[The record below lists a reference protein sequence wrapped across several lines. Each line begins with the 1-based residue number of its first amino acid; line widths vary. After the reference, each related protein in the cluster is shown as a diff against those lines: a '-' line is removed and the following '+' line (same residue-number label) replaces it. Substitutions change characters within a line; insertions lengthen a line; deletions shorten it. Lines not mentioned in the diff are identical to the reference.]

1 MDKLANLLKT
11 IGAPILA
18 TAVGGPI
25 GTIAGA
31 AIGALADA
39 LGTAATPEAVA
50 SKLETAPIA
59 ETGPLVRAV
68 EADKGPEYL
77 AELQARLAD
86 VQDARRTQIELV
98 EKGSP
103 LAWSTAIISVIV
115 TLLFAAVVIL
125 MLLKPVE
132 FTPLQTSL
140 LNIMLGG
147 LVVQFAQVVNY
158 YLGSS
163 AGSAR
168 NGDAVRALAQQAN
181 TPTTGQIV
189 GQAVD
194 AAAAKAAGAVVAA
207 ATAKR

>member
-11 IGAPILA
+11 IGAPILG
-18 TAVGGPI
+18 TIIGGPV

-31 AIGALADA
+31 AVGALADA
-39 LGTAATPEAVA
+39 LGTTATPEAVA
-50 SKLETAPIA
+50 AKLEATPMS
-59 ETGPLVRAV
+59 ETGPIVRAV

-98 EKGSP
+98 DKGSP
-103 LAWSTAIISVIV
+103 LAWSTAVISILV

-168 NGDAVRALAQQAN
+168 NGDAMRALAQQA
-181 TPTTGQIV
+181 TAPTTGQIV
-189 GQAVD
+189 GKAVD
-194 AAAAKAAGAVVAA
+194 AAAAKAASAVVSA